1 MIVLLLIFVLAVTIG
16 VPIAIGMGLA
26 GATWILFFEGIEGS
40 ILIRRMYGIMSTF
53 PLLAIPLFSMIGL
66 LAERSGMLP
75 EMVKWLQMLLGR
87 VRGGVA
93 YINVA
98 ASVVMGGVSGTAVSD
113 VAALGRMEIRMMTQA
128 GYSKPYSAGLTAA
141 SAVIAPII
149 PPSVAMV
156 IFGLAAGGV
165 SIGGLFV
172 AGIIPGLLMGV
183 GLAVMVWLSARTGA
197 EGRLEQA
204 PISVRALAGQT
215 FRILPF
221 LLLPVIVV
229 GGIISGVF
237 TITESAAIGTLYTL
251 LVGLVF
257 TRSLRFRDIYDAMVY
272 SAIISSVVGLLMGTG
287 AIVSWIMTRNQVTLH
302 LAEAI
307 GALTTDPTLFLVLA
321 ALVLLALG
329 TVMEATALIIA
340 AAPILV
346 PIARQYGVDDFQF
359 GIVFILSCMVGM
371 ITPPVGILL
380 YMTATIAELPL
391 EQVFRATLRYAFA
404 AMVLIGLV
412 ILIPQLTTYLPDVM
426 GF

>member
-1 MIVLLLIFVLAVTIG
+1 MIVLLLIFAAAITIG

-26 GATWILFFEGIEGS
+26 GASWILFFEGLEGS
-40 ILIRRMYGIMSTF
+40 ILIRRMYGILSSF

-75 EMVKWLQMLLGR
+75 EMVKWLQMILGR

-98 ASVVMGGVSGTAVSD
+98 ASVIMGGVSGTAVSD

-128 GYSKPYSAGLTAA
+128 GYSRPYAAALTAA
-141 SAVIAPII
+141 TAVIAPII

-156 IFGLAAGGV
+156 IFGLAAGGI

-172 AGIIPGLLMGV
+172 AGVIPGLLMGA
-183 GLAVMVWLSARTGA
+183 GLAFMVWSTARAAGEEVLA
-197 EGRLEQA
+197 SRPA
-204 PISVRALAGQT
+204 PRDVILQT
-215 FRILPF
+215 LRILPF

-229 GGIISGVF
+229 GGIVTGVF
-237 TITESAAIGTLYTL
+237 TITESAAIGTVYTMV
-251 LVGLVF
+251 VGLVV
-257 TRSLRFRDIYDAMVY
+257 TRTLRLRDVYDAMVY

-287 AIVSWIMTRNQVTLH
+287 AIVSWILTRNRVTLY
-302 LAEAI
+302 LAEMI
-307 GALTTDPTLFLVLA
+307 GNFTDQATVFL
-321 ALVLLALG
+321 ALVAVVLLVLG

-346 PIARQYGVDDFQF
+346 PIARQYGIDDFQF
-359 GIVFILSCMVGM
+359 GLVFVLSCMVGM

-380 YMTATIAELPL
+380 YMTATIAEIPL
-391 EQVFRATLRYAFA
+391 EQVFRATLRYALS
-404 AMVLIGLV
+404 AMALIGLL
-412 ILIPQLTTYLPDVM
+412 ILVPQLTTWLPDQF